1 MSGTKADDATPSS
14 EDKPTTTPPQG
25 GDAKGKGKGPVRWL
39 YDYCLKWAGTPYAV
53 PALCVM
59 SFAEASFFP
68 IPPDVLLLPMCFEK
82 PKKSFHYATY
92 CLIASVLGG
101 LLGYYIGT
109 ALWGQVSHWFIPK
122 LFSQA
127 KFDAMKASYTGAAF
141 WIIAGKGLTPI
152 PFKVVTITAGVAEIP
167 LSVFIP
173 AAIVCRAIRFHA
185 EATLI
190 FFFGNTVRPFIEK
203 YLTWV
208 FLLALVLLVGGFL
221 VFKH

>member
-1 MSGTKADDATPSS
+1 MSRGTDADD
-14 EDKPTTTPPQG
+14 TTTPPSIEPSPAAAT
-25 GDAKGKGKGPVRWL
+25 DAKKGRGPVRWL
-39 YDYCLKWAGTPYAV
+39 YDYCLKWAGTKWAV
-53 PALCVM
+53 PALCAM

-68 IPPDVLLLPMCFEK
+68 IPPDALLLPMCFEK

-101 LLGYYIGT
+101 LLGYYIGIS
-109 ALWGQVSHWFIPK
+109 LWAHVSHWFIPK

-190 FFFGNTVRPFIEK
+190 YFLGDKVRPFIEK

-221 VFKH
+221 AFKH